1 MMKAKVRNRFRRGQR
16 GQALVEYVILIAV
29 VALAALFVL
38 GAFSDR
44 LREMI
49 AGVTNTLGGEA
60 EVDKSSVSI
69 VKELKAEGA
78 DDI

>member
-1 MMKAKVRNRFRRGQR
+1 MEAKVRRRFRKAER

-60 EVDKSSVSI
+60 EADKSSVSI
-69 VKELKAEGA
+69 VKELKAEGV
-78 DDI
+78 DEE

>member
-1 MMKAKVRNRFRRGQR
+1 MKAKIRKRIRKNQS

-60 EVDKSSVSI
+60 EADQSSVSI
-69 VKELKAEGA
+69 VKDLKAEGV
-78 DDI
+78 DGD

>member
-1 MMKAKVRNRFRRGQR
+1 MKAKIRKRIRKNQR

-60 EVDKSSVSI
+60 EADKSSVSI
-69 VKELKAEGA
+69 VKELKAEGV
-78 DDI
+78 DEI

>member
-1 MMKAKVRNRFRRGQR
+1 MKAKIRKRIRKNQR

-60 EVDKSSVSI
+60 EADKSSVSI
-69 VKELKAEGA
+69 VKELKAEGV
-78 DDI
+78 DED

>member
-1 MMKAKVRNRFRRGQR
+1 MKAKVRRRFRKAER

-60 EVDKSSVSI
+60 EADKSSVTI
-69 VKELKAEGA
+69 VKELKAEGV
-78 DDI
+78 DEE

>member
-1 MMKAKVRNRFRRGQR
+1 MKAKIRKRIRKNQR

-60 EVDKSSVSI
+60 EADKSSVSI
-69 VKELKAEGA
+69 VKELKAEGI
-78 DDI
+78 DED

>member
-1 MMKAKVRNRFRRGQR
+1 MKAKVSKRFRRGQR

>member
-78 DDI
+78 DNI

>member
-1 MMKAKVRNRFRRGQR
+1 MKAKIRKGIRRNQR

-60 EVDKSSVSI
+60 EADKSSVSI
-69 VKELKAEGA
+69 VKELKAEGV

>member
-1 MMKAKVRNRFRRGQR
+1 MKAKIRKHIRKNQR

-49 AGVTNTLGGEA
+49 AGVTNTLGGDA
-60 EVDKSSVSI
+60 EVDKSSVSV
-69 VKELKAEGA
+69 VKELKAEGL
-78 DDI
+78 DEE

>member
-1 MMKAKVRNRFRRGQR
+1 MKAKIKNRIRRNQR

-49 AGVTNTLGGEA
+49 AGVTNTLGGDAEA
-60 EVDKSSVSI
+60 DKSSVSI
-69 VKELKAEGA
+69 VKELKADGV

>member
-1 MMKAKVRNRFRRGQR
+1 MKAKIRKRIRKNQR

-60 EVDKSSVSI
+60 EADKAMNAFKKVSEAFA
-69 VKELKAEGA
+69 K
-78 DDI
+78 

>member
-1 MMKAKVRNRFRRGQR
+1 MKAKIKNRMRRRER
-16 GQALVEYVILIAV
+16 GQAMVEYVILIAV

-60 EVDKSSVSI
+60 EADKSSVSI
-69 VKELKAEGA
+69 VKELKAEGV
-78 DDI
+78 DEE

>member
-1 MMKAKVRNRFRRGQR
+1 MMKAKVQKRFRRGQR

-60 EVDKSSVSI
+60 EADKSSVSI
-69 VKELKAEGA
+69 VKELKAEGI
-78 DDI
+78 DED

>member
-1 MMKAKVRNRFRRGQR
+1 MKAKIRRRFRKAER

-49 AGVTNTLGGEA
+49 AGVTNTLGGDA
-60 EVDKSSVSI
+60 EVDKSSVSV
-69 VKELKAEGA
+69 VKELKAEGL
-78 DDI
+78 DEE

>member
-1 MMKAKVRNRFRRGQR
+1 MKAKIRKRIRKNQR

-60 EVDKSSVSI
+60 EADKSSVSI
-69 VKELKAEGA
+69 VKELKAEGVDA
-78 DDI
+78 I

>member
-1 MMKAKVRNRFRRGQR
+1 MKAKASKHFRRGQR

-78 DDI
+78 DDL

>member
-1 MMKAKVRNRFRRGQR
+1 MKAKVRNRFRRGQR

-78 DDI
+78 DNI

>member
-1 MMKAKVRNRFRRGQR
+1 MKAKASKRFRRGQR

>member
-1 MMKAKVRNRFRRGQR
+1 MKAKIRKRIRKNQR

-60 EVDKSSVSI
+60 EADKSSVSI
-69 VKELKAEGA
+69 VKELKAEGV
-78 DDI
+78 DEN

>member
-1 MMKAKVRNRFRRGQR
+1 MKAKIRKRIRKNQR

-38 GAFSDR
+38 GALSDR

-60 EVDKSSVSI
+60 EADKSSVSI
-69 VKELKAEGA
+69 VKELKAEGV
-78 DDI
+78 DED

>member
-1 MMKAKVRNRFRRGQR
+1 MKKAIIRRR
-16 GQALVEYVILIAV
+16 KREKGQAFVEYVILIAI
-29 VALAALFVL
+29 VALAAIFVL
-38 GAFSDR
+38 ANFSDR

-78 DDI
+78 DDL

>member
-1 MMKAKVRNRFRRGQR
+1 MKAKIRKHIRKNQR

-60 EVDKSSVSI
+60 DADKSSVSI
-69 VKELKAEGA
+69 VKELKAEGV
-78 DDI
+78 DSE

>member
-1 MMKAKVRNRFRRGQR
+1 MKAKIRKRIRRNQR

-60 EVDKSSVSI
+60 EADKSSVSI

>member
-1 MMKAKVRNRFRRGQR
+1 MKAKVSKRFSRGQR

>member
-1 MMKAKVRNRFRRGQR
+1 MKAKASKRFRRGQR

-78 DDI
+78 DDL

>member
-1 MMKAKVRNRFRRGQR
+1 MKAKVRRRFRKAER

-49 AGVTNTLGGEA
+49 AESLIRSEEKPKQT
-60 EVDKSSVSI
+60 
-69 VKELKAEGA
+69 KAA
-78 DDI
+78 SPS

>member
-1 MMKAKVRNRFRRGQR
+1 MKAKVRRRFRKAER

-60 EVDKSSVSI
+60 EADKSSVSI
-69 VKELKAEGA
+69 VKELKAEGV
-78 DDI
+78 DEE

>member
-1 MMKAKVRNRFRRGQR
+1 MKAKVRRRFRKAER

-60 EVDKSSVSI
+60 EADKSSVSI
-69 VKELKAEGA
+69 VKELKADGVDEE
-78 DDI
+78 

>member
-1 MMKAKVRNRFRRGQR
+1 MKAKASKRFRRRQR

-78 DDI
+78 DDL

>member
-1 MMKAKVRNRFRRGQR
+1 MKAKIRRRFRKAER

-60 EVDKSSVSI
+60 EADKSSVTI
-69 VKELKAEGA
+69 VKELKAEGV
-78 DDI
+78 DED